1 MQNLY
6 FTELLIFC
14 IRFQFPGHKG
24 DFAQPE
30 PDPNI
35 YVVNLMGNLITFSS
49 IQSRFLLLYIDVE
62 RWINN
67 RPAFPSLFNHSPG
80 TGP

>member
-6 FTELLIFC
+6 FTELLIFS

-49 IQSRFLLLYIDVE
+49 YPVPVPASLYRCREVD
-62 RWINN
+62 
-67 RPAFPSLFNHSPG
+67 
-80 TGP
+80 